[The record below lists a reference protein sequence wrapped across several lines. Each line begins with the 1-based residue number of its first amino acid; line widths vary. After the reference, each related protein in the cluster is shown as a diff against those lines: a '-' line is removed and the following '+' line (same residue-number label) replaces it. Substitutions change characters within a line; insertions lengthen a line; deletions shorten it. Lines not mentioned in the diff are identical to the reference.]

1 VRRHGPLHRHQ
12 PLPLRRHR
20 HRAVPP
26 RLGARR
32 ARRRP
37 RRTGRRRRRH
47 CPAVPRPPRPA
58 PALPTAR
65 RVCAPGVQHPRHHH
79 QRRRRQRQRQRQ
91 RERGAEPAG
100 APAGAAASAR
110 VAHLHG
116 GAPPPAEA
124 AVRAVAQ
131 VHLLRGPGGARV
143 ARVGARPGPARR
155 AAREA
160 ALLRERAAAP
170 EARAAAGLLRQRL
183 RARVR
188 QVHGGPADVPV
199 LRLGRALRGAAGA
212 GRQGVRGRRL
222 RALHGRPPGGAAR
235 RPPGPGGQPG
245 DLGVDAP
252 GPRGPGLRRRQG
264 RAHGPAHQ
272 RDLLRLPARGRRPA
286 RRHCARLR
294 PAGRRRQV
302 PALLPRVPQGRR
314 SGREAHLSYYGYDMY
329 DPAC

>member
-1 VRRHGPLHRHQ
+1 MGSSSWTAMP
-12 PLPLRRHR
+12 
-20 HRAVPP
+20 RAPSSPRAASRASPP
-26 RLGARR
+26 PTSSAAATGRTSPGGSCTTGWRRR
-32 ARRRP
+32 ASSP
-37 RRTGRRRRRH
+37 
-47 CPAVPRPPRPA
+47 C
-58 PALPTAR
+58 
-65 RVCAPGVQHPRHHH
+65 
-79 QRRRRQRQRQRQ
+79 
-91 RERGAEPAG
+91 
-100 APAGAAASAR
+100 
-110 VAHLHG
+110 HLSSSRSLG
-116 GAPPPAEA
+116 S
-124 AVRAVAQ
+124 
-131 VHLLRGPGGARV
+131 
-143 ARVGARPGPARR
+143 
-155 AAREA
+155 
-160 ALLRERAAAP
+160 RAAAWSSAPPSTTASATASAPRSSSTP

-314 SGREAHLSYYGYDMY
+314 SGREAHLSYYGYDV
-329 DPAC
+329 